1 MGGCIDKP
9 SVRSYACL
17 NVAMYCFSCVVLK
30 CKQDNRTMGLSQTTA
45 YCRKGVPQQAVVVPA
60 FLSVFRDRSIRA
72 VIIIRP
78 QEWP

>member
-17 NVAMYCFSCVVLK
+17 NVAMCCFPRVVLK
-30 CKQDNRTMGLSQTTA
+30 YKQDNRTMGLLQTTTSR
-45 YCRKGVPQQAVVVPA
+45 RKCAPQQTSVAPA

>member
-1 MGGCIDKP
+1 
-9 SVRSYACL
+9 
-17 NVAMYCFSCVVLK
+17 
-30 CKQDNRTMGLSQTTA
+30 MGLSQTTA